1 MCQKVLLSAA
11 LMHDPRILI
20 LDEPDSVLTSRHRS
34 FSEPRASIPADG
46 GWSSTVRTGPRQ
58 QVATTLILQNGTA
71 VGHGT
76 VAELRDM
83 LQQPSL
89 EMVFRQVTAE
99 PDTSAIARNL
109 MDAMRA

>member
-1 MCQKVLLSAA
+1 VQAFA
-11 LMHDPRILI
+11 
-20 LDEPDSVLTSRHRS
+20 
-34 FSEPRASIPADG
+34 ADG
-46 GWSSTVRTGPRQ
+46 RLVVYSSHVLALVE
-58 QVATTLILQNGTA
+58 QVATTVLILQNGTA

-99 PDTSAIARNL
+99 QDTSAIARNL
-109 MDAMRA
+109 MDAIRA